1 MYDKVTLQNNKNS
14 GSPLGNSLY
23 ENGSGVFIRTEGDLS
38 DRQVEFIMKGGT
50 IRGNIN
56 NVRNSYACGG
66 GVYISGY
73 GIFTMEGGV
82 IMNNTARITG
92 GGFHTGGRGSFTK
105 TGGIIYGSNALVA
118 LRNTAI
124 EGTGSPK
131 TYGHAVCVAVVQPAY
146 QYRNDTVGENDNLSY
161 VGMPTYEGYHIF
173 GEGDKW
179 DDPDKAFRRILL
191 AIILPVLSLS
201 ACGFLI
207 LRRKY
212 QKKLMKLAQE
222 AADQSVN
229 IGADAV
235 LDSIFEDAKLTA
247 REKEIGKLLLT
258 KLTMKQIASFLKTP
272 YTTADYHVRKV
283 YRKLGVQ
290 GRTELIIRMKR
301 EEEEGTGGLGD

>member
-1 MYDKVTLQNNKNS
+1 
-14 GSPLGNSLY
+14 
-23 ENGSGVFIRTEGDLS
+23 
-38 DRQVEFIMKGGT
+38 MKGGT

-105 TGGIIYGSNALVA
+105 TGGIIFGSNAPAA
-118 LRNTAI
+118 LRNKAI

-131 TYGHAVCVAVVQPAY
+131 TYGHAVCVAFLQPPF
-146 QYRNDTVGENDNLSY
+146 QYRNDTVTDNDNLSFTIPI
-161 VGMPTYEGYHIF
+161 GLGYHVY
-173 GEGDKW
+173 GEGEKW
-179 DDPDKAFRRILL
+179 DNPDKAFRRILL

-201 ACGFLI
+201 VCGFLI
-207 LRRKY
+207 LRNKY
-212 QKKLMKLAQE
+212 QKKLKKIAQE
-222 AADQSVN
+222 AADQSAKT
-229 IGADAV
+229 GADAM
-235 LDSIFEDAKLTA
+235 LDSIFENAKLTT

-301 EEEEGTGGLGD
+301 EEREVSNEQRAK